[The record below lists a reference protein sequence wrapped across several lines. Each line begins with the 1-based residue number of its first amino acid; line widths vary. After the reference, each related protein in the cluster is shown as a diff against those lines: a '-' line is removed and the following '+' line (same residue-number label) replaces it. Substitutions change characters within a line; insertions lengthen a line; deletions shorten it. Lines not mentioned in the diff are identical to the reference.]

1 MICLLSTVGSKSRTV
16 NWEYMQCLQSTTQA
30 LTFYWHQEA
39 KGGKMKNQCAR
50 KKKHYAPGCGRLEL
64 HNIYPGFLN
73 LSDRLTI

>member
-16 NWEYMQCLQSTTQA
+16 NWEYMQCIQSTTQA

-50 KKKHYAPGCGRLEL
+50 KK
-64 HNIYPGFLN
+64 NITPLAVVG
-73 LSDRLTI
+73 